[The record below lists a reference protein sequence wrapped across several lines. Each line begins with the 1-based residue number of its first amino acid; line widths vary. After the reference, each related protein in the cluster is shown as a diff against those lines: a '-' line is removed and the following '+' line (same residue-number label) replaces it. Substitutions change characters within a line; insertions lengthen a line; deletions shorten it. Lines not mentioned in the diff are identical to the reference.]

1 MLYIND
7 RVRIS
12 LIDPRNL
19 MVEYLKDV
27 KDRKTNEIKQE
38 WVFVGYYESLVNA
51 LKGVL
56 KKYSREVVNEASDL
70 DNAVK
75 RLENLV
81 ANIELNYKGVEY
93 DREADID

>member
-12 LIDPRNL
+12 LIDKRNL

-27 KDRKTNEIKQE
+27 KDKVTKEMKRE

-56 KKYSREVVNEASDL
+56 KKYSREVANEASDL

-81 ANIELNYKGVEY
+81 ANIELKYKGVEY

>member
-1 MLYIND
+1 MLYVNNEI
-7 RVRIS
+7 RMS
-12 LIDPRNL
+12 KIDNRNI

-27 KDRKTNEIKQE
+27 VDRQTKETKQE
-38 WVFVGYYESLVNA
+38 WVVLGYYESLVNA
-51 LKGVL
+51 LKGVM

-93 DREADID
+93 DCKADID

>member
-12 LIDPRNL
+12 LVDPRNL

-51 LKGVL
+51 L
-56 KKYSREVVNEASDL
+56 
-70 DNAVK
+70 
-75 RLENLV
+75 
-81 ANIELNYKGVEY
+81 
-93 DREADID
+93 

>member
-1 MLYIND
+1 MLYINEK
-7 RVRIS
+7 VRMS
-12 LIDPRNL
+12 KIDNRNI

-27 KDRKTNEIKQE
+27 VDRQTKETKQE
-38 WVFVGYYESLVNA
+38 WVVLGYYYDLVNA

-81 ANIELNYKGVEY
+81 ANIELKYKGVGYE
-93 DREADID
+93 E

>member
-12 LIDPRNL
+12 LIDKRNL

-27 KDRKTNEIKQE
+27 KDKVTKEMKRE

-70 DNAVK
+70 NNAVK

-93 DREADID
+93 EE

>member
-1 MLYIND
+1 
-7 RVRIS
+7 
-12 LIDPRNL
+12 

-38 WVFVGYYESLVNA
+38 WVFVGYYESLVSA

-93 DREADID
+93 DCKADID

>member
-12 LIDPRNL
+12 LIDKRNL

-27 KDRKTNEIKQE
+27 KERKTNEMKQE
-38 WVFVGYYESLVNA
+38 WVLVGYYESLVNA

-93 DREADID
+93 EE